1 MCNLKSL
8 LRIQGETWLDL
19 NFQQNYGQRNKFV
32 MIVDNSTQK
41 VGINNLIKRL
51 KTINGKV
58 KCHFIF
64 DHSWNTVILVIPKIL
79 DSDKG
84 FDIPLER
91 KVRKSQCTTPFINGS
106 TTGFIN
112 KFSKFSRFPA
122 KFLILFRSLFTFIVF
137 FLTKK
142 FTIKPLFT

>member
-1 MCNLKSL
+1 MMHYKLALQLYKNFNAQK
-8 LRIQGETWLDL
+8 QGDTWLDL

-64 DHSWNTVILVIPKIL
+64 DHS
-79 DSDKG
+79 
-84 FDIPLER
+84 
-91 KVRKSQCTTPFINGS
+91 
-106 TTGFIN
+106 
-112 KFSKFSRFPA
+112 
-122 KFLILFRSLFTFIVF
+122 
-137 FLTKK
+137 
-142 FTIKPLFT
+142 